1 MGRGKI
7 EIKRIENANSRQ
19 VTFSKRRTG
28 LLKKAQELAILC
40 DAEVAVIIFSNTG
53 KLFEFSSSGMKRTL
67 TRYYK
72 CMDSSEPTKLEQ
84 QKTEIQVR
92 STIPNCTFLPEKPDL
107 KELDILKDEIAK
119 LQVKQLRL
127 LGKDL
132 NGLSLKELQQLEQQ
146 LSDGLLCVK
155 DKKEKLLMEQLEL
168 SRVQEQRAVLEN
180 ETLRRQV
187 EELQG
192 LFPCGNRLAPSYL
205 EFQSVEQKN
214 SSITNGCRSPDVAYN
229 CSTERGDSD
238 TTLHLGLPNDVYH
251 RKRKAPETES
261 CSNESESRLGLV

>member
-84 QKTEIQVR
+84 QKT
-92 STIPNCTFLPEKPDL
+92 EKPDL